1 MNPSQPIQRR
11 PVMMQGTTYFYPF
24 SYFLT
29 SAFNSLDYGRQDIS
43 GRNLHRVNVVIFSAF
58 AVEGVVNH
66 IGVDHIPNWIDAE
79 RKMGGWKKKLEAV
92 AKQFNVV
99 LDFSTSPV
107 KSVLDAFDF
116 RDNMAHGK
124 TWVGDVCF
132 LDGDGADGH
141 SGFPDWLEQ
150 YHDLNRVETVYSDTK
165 TVILQLLKAAGYD
178 DYAVFQQGNGA
189 HSQAPANTPPRNIWK
204 LKK

>member
-1 MNPSQPIQRR
+1 ME
-11 PVMMQGTTYFYPF
+11 GTTYFYPF

-29 SAFNSLDYGRQDIS
+29 SAFNSLECGKQDIP

-66 IGVDHIPNWIDAE
+66 IGVDHIPNWVGTE

-92 AKQFNVV
+92 ADRFKVV
-99 LDFSTSPV
+99 LNFGETPV
-107 KSVLDAFDF
+107 RSVSDAFDF

-132 LDGDGADGH
+132 LDSGGPGSH
-141 SGFPDWLEQ
+141 PGFPD
-150 YHDLNRVETVYSDTK
+150 
-165 TVILQLLKAAGYD
+165 
-178 DYAVFQQGNGA
+178 
-189 HSQAPANTPPRNIWK
+189 
-204 LKK
+204 